1 MDEYGGLP
9 AGPGRLTTTG
19 RACKLAAHLPCQP
32 APPQPLPVNSKPTPA
47 SADQTAASDF
57 ERSLAELEAIVE
69 KLEQGELSLDESL
82 RHFERGVQLTRVCQS
97 ALKQAEHKVEILLRK
112 SGAPEQFEA
121 APFDAEDNER
131 DS

>member
-1 MDEYGGLP
+1 VSGRH
-9 AGPGRLTTTG
+9 AGAGRLTTPG
-19 RACKLAAHLPCQP
+19 RACKLAAHFTRIPRP
-32 APPQPLPVNSKPTPA
+32 ADTISVNSKPPPA
-47 SADQTAASDF
+47 SAEQTAASDF

-69 KLEQGELSLDESL
+69 KLEQGDLSLDESL

-97 ALKQAEHKVEILLRK
+97 ALKQAEQKVEILLRK

>member
-1 MDEYGGLP
+1 MDARMPRAQDALE
-9 AGPGRLTTTG
+9 GPGRLTTTD
-19 RACKLAAHLPCQP
+19 RACKLAAQR
-32 APPQPLPVNSKPTPA
+32 PPRTPVPVNSKSPTA
-47 SADQTAASDF
+47 SADPTAATDF

-97 ALKQAEHKVEILLRK
+97 ALKQAEQKVEILMRK
-112 SGAPEQFEA
+112 SGAPDQFEA